1 MDVREKL
8 VELLKTSPIRDGC
21 IAIED
26 IADHLISNGITVD
39 VREKMTRLDYEAE
52 YNRLKQKMS
61 KQNEENKHLREEL
74 KEKERELRYYQGFE
88 AACML
93 ILGEHGCHNG
103 WRLEQ

>member
-39 VREKMTRLDYEAE
+39 VRKKMTRLDYEA
-52 YNRLKQKMS
+52 
-61 KQNEENKHLREEL
+61 
-74 KEKERELRYYQGFE
+74 
-88 AACML
+88 
-93 ILGEHGCHNG
+93 
-103 WRLEQ
+103 

>member
-8 VELLKTSPIRDGC
+8 VELIKTSPREDGC

-39 VREKMTRLDYEAE
+39 VREKTAGLDYEAE
-52 YNRLKQKMS
+52 YNRLKEEMS

-74 KEKERELRYYQGFE
+74 KEKKRELRYYQGFE

-93 ILGEHGCHNG
+93 ILGGKK
-103 WRLEQ
+103 

>member
-8 VELLKTSPIRDGC
+8 LELLKTSPIRDGC

-39 VREKMTRLDYEAE
+39 VRKKMTRLDAE
-52 YNRLKQKMS
+52 YNRLKHEMA

-93 ILGEHGCHNG
+93 LLGEHGRKDE
-103 WRLEQ
+103 WRSEQ

>member
-1 MDVREKL
+1 MDIREKL
-8 VELLKTSPIRDGC
+8 VELIKTSPREDGC

-52 YNRLKQKMS
+52 YNRLKHEMTKQK
-61 KQNEENKHLREEL
+61 EENKYLREEL

-93 ILGEHGCHNG
+93 ILGGNK
-103 WRLEQ
+103 